1 MKCPVCDKEME
12 PVESISENRVE
23 RRCPNCQSLVAA
35 YLKGMEQILEN
46 LVSMERLEGG
56 KE

>member
-1 MKCPVCDKEME
+1 MNCPVCDKEME